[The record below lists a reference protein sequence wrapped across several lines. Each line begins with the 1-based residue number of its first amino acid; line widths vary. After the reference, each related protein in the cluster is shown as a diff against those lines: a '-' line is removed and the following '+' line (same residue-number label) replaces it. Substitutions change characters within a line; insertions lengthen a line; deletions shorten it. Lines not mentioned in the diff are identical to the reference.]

1 MILHQIHAFPLTLVE
16 LSDVGWPVQ
25 VVVVAVHVFL
35 SGVGLAIYNRVEK
48 LMGRG
53 EGTYV
58 HTFHVSDTAPE
69 ASAGWWKT
77 F

>member
-1 MILHQIHAFPLTLVE
+1 MVLHQVHAFPLTLVE
-16 LSDVGWPVQ
+16 LSDIGWPVQ

-35 SGVGLAIYNRVEK
+35 LGVGLAIYKCVGK
-48 LMGRG
+48 LTGR

-58 HTFHVSDTAPE
+58 HAFHVSDTAPE